1 MESVDKYLSMA
12 DEYYR
17 LGMELFSRRDYYN
30 AAEKIWASVR
40 AATMALTERFLG
52 RTTPPEG
59 VYWREF
65 VTDAFIRAGLSK
77 EEAKEMAAYYI
88 EARSRLHG
96 ECFYG
101 LIYEEMEHKP
111 VIEKAREYIGEIKRL
126 LKGGV

>member
-1 MESVDKYLSMA
+1 MA

-17 LGMELFSRRDYYN
+17 LGMELFSRRDYYD
-30 AAEKIWASVR
+30 AAEKIWASIR

-111 VIEKAREYIGEIKRL
+111 LIERAKEYISEVRRL
-126 LKGGV
+126 LKGRV

>member
-17 LGMELFSRRDYYN
+17 LGMELFSRRDYYD
-30 AAEKIWASVR
+30 AAEKIWASIR

-101 LIYEEMEHKP
+101 LIYEEIEHRP
-111 VIEKAREYIGEIKRL
+111 LIEKVKEYISTVRRL
-126 LKGGV
+126 LGA

>member
-17 LGMELFSRRDYYN
+17 LGMELFSRRDYYD
-30 AAEKIWASVR
+30 AAEKIWASVKV
-40 AATMALTERFLG
+40 ATMALTERFLG

-111 VIEKAREYIGEIKRL
+111 LIERAKEYISEVRRL
-126 LKGGV
+126 LKGRV